1 MRKAIWFGM
10 SAALLAAGPVAAMV
24 PLNLQQR
31 NTLRAIIDHPG
42 LASFFPIN
50 RIELIAPG
58 RWRVTAGRCHIDVRM
73 VPARPPYF
81 GLTGPRY
88 EPLVGRRVCERQPG

>member
-10 SAALLAAGPVAAMV
+10 SAALLAAGPAAAMV
-24 PLNLQQR
+24 PINMQQR
-31 NTLRAIIDHPG
+31 NTLRTIIDLPA
-42 LASFFPIN
+42 LADFFPIT

-58 RWRVTAGRCHIDVRM
+58 LWRVTAGRCHIDVRM
-73 VPARPPYF
+73 VAVQTRHS

-88 EPLVGRRVCERQPG
+88 EPRAERRVCEH